1 MVGKEILEKPKNNS
15 DVQKKRIKELESQL
29 DSATSQLKQL
39 RAAKFKLALGKP
51 KNTKGSQ
58 HCRMIVPDSHGC
70 LVDKKAA
77 KAFFHDLEII
87 KPSQIVCLGDHID
100 CGGFLAQHHT
110 MGYVA
115 QTEYTF
121 SDDEHAANV
130 FLDTLQEIANCET
143 IYIEGN
149 HERRIENWITTQT
162 LKNTK
167 DAEWLKERF
176 SIETVLNLTKRGF
189 RHIEQGKTYDKL
201 KLPGT
206 VKLGNCY
213 FTHGS
218 STSQH
223 AASAH
228 VKKFGGNV
236 VYGHCFSEDT
246 EVLSLDGWKCFSE
259 VTTEDKVMTMSLED
273 GHCEWNFV
281 EDVFEYDHYKE
292 LIQFKNPAIDA
303 LVTEE
308 HAMVTTSRH
317 ASSMEDG
324 SALRNLRR
332 RPASELMELSAFTIP
347 LAGVNT
353 QPDYPID
360 PDQLRFYGW
369 VITEGN
375 ISDQGQGGHI
385 RIAQSDN
392 PEKGGFKALTELL
405 ERMKV
410 KHTCIKRYDAGSA
423 KHGQKRNYDAYRFN
437 ISRSD
442 KICDLFQRD
451 CPGKTLQPWMLRL
464 SKRQVDILF
473 ETLILADGNKN
484 NSARNSFQYATN
496 KVEEMD
502 ILQAICATNGWRC
515 SVIQR
520 ERKGAK
526 YFCVTINKRG
536 LVHCTQGKPQRVPY
550 DGRVYCCSVKNQTLI
565 VRRNGKS
572 FVCGNTHRAD
582 SYIIR
587 QVKSGTIGAWS
598 PGCLCELQPLWQHTN
613 PTEWSH
619 GYGLQMVLSNGDFLH
634 INVPIVDGKSLLS
647 PLVEELK

>member
-1 MVGKEILEKPKNNS
+1 MVGKEILKKPKNNS
-15 DVQKKRIKELESQL
+15 DAQKKRIKELESQL

-58 HCRMIVPDSHGC
+58 HCRVIVPDSHGC

-77 KAFFHDLEII
+77 KAFFHDLGII

-121 SDDEHAANV
+121 SDDEHAANI

-236 VYGHCFSEDT
+236 VYGH
-246 EVLSLDGWKCFSE
+246 
-259 VTTEDKVMTMSLED
+259 
-273 GHCEWNFV
+273 
-281 EDVFEYDHYKE
+281 
-292 LIQFKNPAIDA
+292 
-303 LVTEE
+303 
-308 HAMVTTSRH
+308 
-317 ASSMEDG
+317 
-324 SALRNLRR
+324 
-332 RPASELMELSAFTIP
+332 
-347 LAGVNT
+347 
-353 QPDYPID
+353 
-360 PDQLRFYGW
+360 
-369 VITEGN
+369 
-375 ISDQGQGGHI
+375 
-385 RIAQSDN
+385 
-392 PEKGGFKALTELL
+392 
-405 ERMKV
+405 
-410 KHTCIKRYDAGSA
+410 
-423 KHGQKRNYDAYRFN
+423 
-437 ISRSD
+437 
-442 KICDLFQRD
+442 
-451 CPGKTLQPWMLRL
+451 
-464 SKRQVDILF
+464 
-473 ETLILADGNKN
+473 
-484 NSARNSFQYATN
+484 
-496 KVEEMD
+496 
-502 ILQAICATNGWRC
+502 
-515 SVIQR
+515 
-520 ERKGAK
+520 
-526 YFCVTINKRG
+526 
-536 LVHCTQGKPQRVPY
+536 
-550 DGRVYCCSVKNQTLI
+550 
-565 VRRNGKS
+565 
-572 FVCGNTHRAD
+572 THRAD

-619 GYGLQMVLSNGDFLH
+619 GYGLQMVRSNGDFLH

-647 PLVEELK
+647 PLVDELK